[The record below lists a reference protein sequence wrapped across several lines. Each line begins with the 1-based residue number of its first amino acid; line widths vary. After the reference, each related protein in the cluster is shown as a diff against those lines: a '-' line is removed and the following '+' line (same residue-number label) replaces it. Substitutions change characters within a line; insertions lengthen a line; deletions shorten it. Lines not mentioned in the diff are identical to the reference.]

1 MKTEQGSGESLARS
15 AGPLGLREA
24 GSLKAAAD
32 DRTREILVYR
42 STRLPTRRRGWLVRR
57 VLLLADVL
65 GLVAAFATVELTL
78 GLGRPLKGGAGVEVR
93 SRSFWPR
100 FRSG

>member
-1 MKTEQGSGESLARS
+1 MRAEQGSSESLARS
-15 AGPLGLREA
+15 AGPLGLREHRPSA
-24 GSLKAAAD
+24 DAAD
-32 DRTREILVYR
+32 DRTREILEYR

-65 GLVAAFATVELTL
+65 RLVAAFATVELTL